1 MQISKD
7 ILNIILEYDGQ
18 IKYRKGVYVNIIIKK
33 NDYRYNLIKPFINKN

>member
-1 MQISKD
+1 MQIPKD

-33 NDYRYNLIKPFINKN
+33 K